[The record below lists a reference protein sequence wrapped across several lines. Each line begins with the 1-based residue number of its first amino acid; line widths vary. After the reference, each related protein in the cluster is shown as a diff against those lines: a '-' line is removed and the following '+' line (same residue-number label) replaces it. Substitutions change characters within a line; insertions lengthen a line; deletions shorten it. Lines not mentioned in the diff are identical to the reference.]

1 MIVDVRFVAP
11 VVRLL
16 DVASAE
22 VVACG
27 VYKAVRP
34 MRGLAVLFEWRLAGR
49 LSRLAK
55 ESFLVGD
62 GGEVLA
68 LPARPRLPF
77 DKCIVVGLGPRRA
90 FDEPGCRKAL
100 ARIVDAL
107 AGLHA
112 KKALVEIP
120 GRGDDAITPEQA
132 ADVLFDATTSD
143 ALIVVERPDAQKK
156 IEARLQE
163 KRQKHARLEARS

>member
-11 VVRLL
+11 DLRRL
-16 DVASAE
+16 DEASAE

-27 VYKAVRP
+27 VYSDTRP
-34 MRGLAVLFEWRLAGR
+34 LRGVAGLLDWRLSGR

-55 ESFLVGD
+55 ESFLVGE
-62 GGEVLA
+62 GGEALA

-77 DKCIVVGLGPRRA
+77 DKVLVVGLGPRGP
-90 FDEPGCRKAL
+90 FDVAGCRKAL
-100 ARIVDAL
+100 ARVLDAL
-107 AGLHA
+107 SGLNV

-132 ADVLFDATTSD
+132 ADVLFEATAHD
-143 ALIVVERPDAQKK
+143 ALVVIERLDAQKR

>member
-11 VVRLL
+11 DLRRL
-16 DVASAE
+16 DEASAE

-27 VYKAVRP
+27 IYEDERP
-34 MRGLAVLFEWRLAGR
+34 LRGLAGLLDWRLAGR

-55 ESFLVGD
+55 ESFLVGARD
-62 GGEVLA
+62 EALA

-77 DKCIVVGLGPRRA
+77 DKVIVVGLGPRKS
-90 FDEPGCRKAL
+90 FDEAGCKKAL
-100 ARIVDAL
+100 ARILDAF
-107 AGLHA
+107 AGLHV

-132 ADVLFDATTSD
+132 ADALFEATASD
-143 ALIVVERPDAQKK
+143 ALVVVDRPDAQKK